1 MNTKISGYIGR
12 NTEVCFYDVTNFYFE
27 INDNDADV
35 LDADGKVVREGI
47 RKKGPSKEKRGEPIV
62 QMGLF
67 IDDNGIPIAYHLFPG
82 NHTDQTTLRPALKK
96 SIDNMKFKG

>member
-27 INDNDADV
+27 ISDNDADV

-47 RKKGPSKEKRGEPIV
+47 RKRARPGEKRGT
-62 QMGLF
+62 
-67 IDDNGIPIAYHLFPG
+67 YC
-82 NHTDQTTLRPALKK
+82 TDGA
-96 SIDNMKFKG
+96 FY